1 MALIEIAPTT
11 TMEEVLRAYLSAK
24 VGLFQRYYIG
34 TRETR
39 SIGGECRAVASSLA
53 RGLAGLIALAAI
65 ALSAFVS
72 IGDPDPSGASGGSAG
87 RAVTV
92 LPAAEASREEQEM
105 TPIGIVPATTMED
118 VPRAY
123 PSANVE
129 LLQRYHVGGCE
140 SRSHTPTE
148 MLVELHHNWMGE

>member
-11 TMEEVLRAYLSAK
+11 TMEEVLRAYLSVK

-34 TRETR
+34 TGEPR
-39 SIGGECRAVASSLA
+39 SIGGECRAVATSLA
-53 RGLAGLIALAAI
+53 RGLAGIIALAVI
-65 ALSAFVS
+65 ALSAFVN

-92 LPAAEASREEQEM
+92 LAAAEASREEQEM
-105 TPIGIVPATTMED
+105 TPIGIVPTTTMED
-118 VPRAY
+118 VPRAS

-148 MLVELHHNWMGE
+148 MLVEFHHNRMRE

>member
-1 MALIEIAPTT
+1 MALIGIAPTT
-11 TMEEVLRAYLSAK
+11 TMKEVLRAYLSAK

-39 SIGGECRAVASSLA
+39 SIGRECRTVARSLA

-65 ALSAFVS
+65 TLSAFVS

-92 LPAAEASREEQEM
+92 LPEAEASREEQEM
-105 TPIGIVPATTMED
+105 TPIWIVPTTTMED

-123 PSANVE
+123 PSANVA

-148 MLVELHHNWMGE
+148 MLVEFHHNRMRE

>member
-1 MALIEIAPTT
+1 MALIGIAPTT
-11 TMEEVLRAYLSAK
+11 TMEEVLRAYLSVK

-39 SIGGECRAVASSLA
+39 RISEECRAVASSLA
-53 RGLAGLIALAAI
+53 RGLAGLIVLAVI

-92 LPAAEASREEQEM
+92 LPAAEACREEQEM
-105 TPIGIVPATTMED
+105 TPIGIVPTTTMED

-123 PSANVE
+123 PSANVA

-148 MLVELHHNWMGE
+148 MLVEFHHNWMRE